1 MFFSDSFKDTGIF
14 QSLPFFRRQSHQ
26 VKHGSL
32 PRLQDDIGFLTSRNL
47 IPCDV
52 FWRSHGVH
60 KASCGH
66 LVTSWLVTVL
76 FQKRIL
82 ATPGRAIN
90 AGSIRE
96 RLLRSVQCFFAL
108 SSCHPKGFHLSWV
121 QSVQHSHFE
130 FHFRK
135 SPVYLVANNTSSNE
149 KNLISTSLV
158 QLLARRARI
167 LLAILLLPSSWTR
180 EILYTHSQGS
190 GWIEGLG
197 KKSKSSPPK
206 KKKTWA
212 AFRVIYAAASSVWCH
227 AMPTPRMP
235 WMPWHLQPPKTWN
248 PKNRKKHIRR
258 PTDLPGSLGRFF
270 FGAKNWGF
278 WNASKSE
285 LICSCWRSWGWPPL
299 PVT

>member
-14 QSLPFFRRQSHQ
+14 QSLPFFRRHQ

-121 QSVQHSHFE
+121 QSIQHSHFE

-149 KNLISTSLV
+149 KTSHFH
-158 QLLARRARI
+158 QLGSAPCKKSSHSARNTAASI
-167 LLAILLLPSSWTR
+167 VL
-180 EILYTHSQGS
+180 E
-190 GWIEGLG
+190 GWIHREVGESKAWG
-197 KKSKSSPPK
+197 KKIITLTPQQK
-206 KKKTWA
+206 KNMGQLRA
-212 AFRVIYAAASSVWCH
+212 I
-227 AMPTPRMP
+227 
-235 WMPWHLQPPKTWN
+235 
-248 PKNRKKHIRR
+248 
-258 PTDLPGSLGRFF
+258 
-270 FGAKNWGF
+270 
-278 WNASKSE
+278 
-285 LICSCWRSWGWPPL
+285 
-299 PVT
+299 